1 MPIAQTNPTVNAAFF
16 QPIAGLARR
25 SSHARACPD
34 FSDDDYLQCGL
45 LRVLES
51 STSGRAFLQEHGA
64 RLDNS
69 PSPANYFATL
79 HSPRR
84 GAVVADVNNDLRI
97 LANQTLPDRIAG
109 MAELATYE
117 VFAVDGHWHKA
128 ASHDPRH
135 NGVKMAVGHFY
146 SLNLRTHTLR
156 QLAVGEGAHE
166 HDLSVLKRLTPR
178 GLRQE
183 VPKGRRTLLIYDRAG
198 IDFGYWKRCRHECAI
213 YFLSRTKSNTVLSW
227 EERRPWD
234 ASDPRNRGVQED
246 MWVKTRDGHN
256 LRLICY
262 VDPVAGK
269 AYEFLTNEPDLP
281 PGVLAELYRRRW
293 DVEKV
298 FDELKNK
305 LGEKQAWATSVEAKQ
320 TQAHFLTITHNLL
333 LLYEQSLEVRHE
345 VQNQAEDQRRRER
358 KKEQQQIARKNG
370 QPLSTLV
377 ARALSATQRSVKFIR
392 WLRDALRYQLAETTA
407 VLRLKQLYA
416 TL

>member
-1 MPIAQTNPTVNAAFF
+1 MSLTLENQTVNAAFF
-16 QPIAGLARR
+16 QPLAGLASQ

-64 RLDNS
+64 RLNNS
-69 PSPANYFATL
+69 PSQANYFATL
-79 HSPRR
+79 HSQRR
-84 GAVVADVNNDLRI
+84 RAVVGDVNDALRVK
-97 LANQTLPDRIAG
+97 ANQVLPDRLAG
-109 MAELATYE
+109 IAELAAYA
-117 VFAVDGHWHKA
+117 VFAMDGHWHKA

-135 NGVKMAVGHFY
+135 HGVKMAVGHFY

-156 QLAVGEGAHE
+156 HLAVGEGAHE

-183 VPKGRRTLLIYDRAG
+183 VPKGRRTLMIYDRAG
-198 IDFGYWKRCRHECAI
+198 IDFDYWKRCRHECAI

-227 EERRPWD
+227 EEPRTWD
-234 ASDPRNRGVQED
+234 PSDARNRGVQED
-246 MWVKTRDGHN
+246 MWVKTRDGHS

-262 VDPVAGK
+262 VDPVTGK

-305 LGEKQAWATSVEAKQ
+305 LGEKKAWATSSAAKQ
-320 TQAHFLTITHNLL
+320 TQAHLLTITHNLL
-333 LLYEQSLEVRHE
+333 LLYEQALAVRHA
-345 VQNQAEDQRRRER
+345 VQNQAEDQRRRAR
-358 KKEQQQIARKNG
+358 KQEQQQIARQNG
-370 QPLSTLV
+370 QLLSTLV
-377 ARALSATQRSVKFIR
+377 SQVCQATQRSVKFIR
-392 WLRDALRYQLAETTA
+392 WLREALRYQLAETTA

>member
-1 MPIAQTNPTVNAAFF
+1 MNVTPTNTTVNAAFF
-16 QPIAGLARR
+16 QPISGLARR

-64 RLDNS
+64 RLNYR
-69 PSPANYFATL
+69 PSQANYFATL
-79 HSPRR
+79 PSPRR
-84 GAVVADVNNDLRI
+84 GAVVADVNNALRS
-97 LANQTLPDRIAG
+97 LANQTLPDRLAG
-109 MAELATYE
+109 LAELAAYE

-156 QLAVGEGAHE
+156 QLAVGAGAHE

-198 IDFGYWKRCRHECAI
+198 IDFDYWKRCRHECAI

-227 EERRPWD
+227 EERRTWD
-234 ASDPRNRGVQED
+234 TSDPRNRGVQED
-246 MWVKTRDGHN
+246 RRVKTRAGHS

-262 VDPVAGK
+262 VDPVTGK

-281 PGVLAELYRRRW
+281 PGVLAERYRRRW

-305 LGEKQAWATSVEAKQ
+305 LGEKKAWATSSEAKQ
-320 TQAHFLTITHNLL
+320 TQAHLLTITHNLR
-333 LLYEQSLEVRHE
+333 LLYEQALEERHE
-345 VQNQAEDQRRRER
+345 VQNHAEDQRRRKR
-358 KKEQQQIARKNG
+358 KKEHQQIARKNG
-370 QPLSTLV
+370 RLLSTLV

-407 VLRLKQLYA
+407 VLRLKLLHA
-416 TL
+416 SL

>member
-1 MPIAQTNPTVNAAFF
+1 MNVTPANNTVNEAFF
-16 QPIAGLARR
+16 QPIAGLANQ
-25 SSHARACPD
+25 SPDTRACPD
-34 FSDDDYLQCGL
+34 FSDDDYLQCGI

-64 RLDNS
+64 RLNNS
-69 PSPANYFATL
+69 PSQANYFATL
-79 HSPRR
+79 HSQRR
-84 GAVVADVNNDLRI
+84 GAVVVDVNHALRN
-97 LANQTLPDRIAG
+97 LANQTLPDRLAG
-109 MAELATYE
+109 IAELAAYE

-198 IDFGYWKRCRHECAI
+198 IDFDCWKRCRHECAI

-227 EERRPWD
+227 EERRTWD
-234 ASDPRNRGVQED
+234 TSDPRNRGVQED
-246 MWVKTRDGHN
+246 RWVKTRDGHS
-256 LRLICY
+256 LRLIGY
-262 VDPVAGK
+262 VDPVTGN

-305 LGEKQAWATSVEAKQ
+305 LGEQKAWATSSAAKQ
-320 TQAHFLTITHNLL
+320 TQAHLLTITHNLL
-333 LLYEQSLEVRHE
+333 LLYEQALAVRHE
-345 VQNQAEDQRRRER
+345 VQNHAEDQRRCER
-358 KKEQQQIARKNG
+358 LKEHQQIARKNG
-370 QPLSTLV
+370 QLLSTLV
-377 ARALSATQRSVKFIR
+377 ARAFSATQRSVKFIR
-392 WLRDALRYQLAETTA
+392 WLREALRYQLAETTA
-407 VLRLKQLYA
+407 VLRLKHLYA